1 MRVWGRTS
9 TVREGGVSSA
19 RDAAAGGQI
28 WRAEV
33 VRDAPPPLRETDVTE
48 GGMGGGGIIALLVPL
63 SSAIVLDG
71 LCRFIVGGDVRS
83 RSVYVRIGSR
93 FFFVEEGAIFNCT

>member
-1 MRVWGRTS
+1 
-9 TVREGGVSSA
+9 
-19 RDAAAGGQI
+19 
-28 WRAEV
+28 
-33 VRDAPPPLRETDVTE
+33 
-48 GGMGGGGIIALLVPL
+48 MGGGGIIALLVPL

-83 RSVYVRIGSR
+83 RSVYVRIGSQ